1 MCPRNRGQLVL
12 FNNPKWEEILQK
24 GREGERQGEGERCL
38 WGLGE
43 SVGVIEGVSAEQGEP

>member
-24 GREGERQGEGERCL
+24 GREGEGKGEGERCL